1 MRSMTH
7 DEAEFLRRGA
17 MSAFRTLDPQEGA
30 RLIRAFVQITD
41 ASVSRAAS
49 VAKSLMCGSGQLT
62 DRDRLARGL
71 IGAAAASRRL
81 FPLAGVDGAVRG
93 GGRRR

>member
-7 DEAEFLRRGA
+7 DEAESSDAGPCRPFGHSTRKK
-17 MSAFRTLDPQEGA
+17 A